1 MERFLE
7 QHGDQIKGVLSGYD
21 RLSIRGTLRQL
32 CYQQGIETFLCF
44 HHVKYKDFG
53 LYSQQLSQQL
63 KSHIEALAQQAGRPV
78 QYLES
83 SKISKEDRAR
93 EIMERDQIKEGLVC
107 VLTSVEPCPSV
118 RVTQDQETKRLHVK
132 PGQRKCLFFYL
143 YYVDRDFGLMH
154 IRLQSWLPLSI
165 DVWVN
170 GRSWLACQLD
180 REGIGYQRKDNCFTH
195 IDNLPRA
202 QQLMDQLA
210 RKDFRPML
218 DALAQR
224 VNPLLKKL
232 NLFGYYWG
240 VRSSEFATDVMFK
253 DRATLEKLYPALL
266 HHAVDNFRS
275 ADILRFLERRTSH
288 RFNGEVVT
296 NHSYRIEGVRIKH
309 WVEEN
314 SIKMYDKG
322 SVLRVETTVNNQQRF
337 KGHRWMKTRRGHRCK
352 RWLPLRKGI
361 VDMPVIAAISRAAN
375 ARYLEALAV
384 VTLPKPV
391 AQTLDPISQRK
402 VQDGRPYRPL
412 RPIAQDDAAVFA
424 VLLDARFQLKGF
436 RNRDLSQALWT
447 NQQKDDQQ
455 RRKISGRCTRLLR
468 LLRAHHLIGK
478 IPHTRY
484 YRLTPRGQHTMTT
497 ALQLRS
503 TDLARLAA

>member
-7 QHGDQIKGVLSGYD
+7 QHGDQIQGVLSGYD

-32 CYQQGIETFLCF
+32 CYQQGIETFLSC

-53 LYSQQLSQQL
+53 AYSQHLSQQL
-63 KSHIEALAQQAGRPV
+63 KDHLESLAKKAGRPV
-78 QYLES
+78 EYLQS

-143 YYVDRDFGLMH
+143 YYVDRDFGLLH

-202 QQLMDQLA
+202 QELMDQLS

-218 DALAQR
+218 EALAQR

-253 DRATLEKLYPALL
+253 DRATLEKLYPTLL
-266 HHAVDNFRS
+266 HHAVDHFRS

-337 KGHRWMKTRRGHRCK
+337 KGHRWM
-352 RWLPLRKGI
+352 
-361 VDMPVIAAISRAAN
+361 
-375 ARYLEALAV
+375 
-384 VTLPKPV
+384 
-391 AQTLDPISQRK
+391 TLDPISQRQ
-402 VQDGRPYRPL
+402 VHQGRPYRPL
-412 RPIAQDDAAVFA
+412 RPVAQEDAAVFA

-447 NQQKDDQQ
+447 NEQKDDQQ
-455 RRKISGRCTRLLR
+455 RRKVSGRCTRLLR

-478 IPHTRY
+478 IPRTRY
-484 YRLTPRGQHTMTT
+484 YRLTPKGHHAMTT

>member
-7 QHGDQIKGVLSGYD
+7 QHDDQITGVLSGYD

-32 CYQQGIETFLCF
+32 CYQQGIETFLCY
-44 HHVKYKDFG
+44 HHIKYKDFG
-53 LYSQQLSQQL
+53 DYSQQLTKQL
-63 KSHIEALAQQAGRPV
+63 KKHLHALAQEAGRPV
-78 QYLES
+78 EYLRS
-83 SKISKEDRAR
+83 SEIRKEDRAR
-93 EIMERDQIKEGLVC
+93 EIMERDQIQEGLVC
-107 VLTSVEPCPSV
+107 VLTCTEPCSSAL
-118 RVTQDQETKRLHVK
+118 VTQDKETKRLHVK
-132 PGQRKCLFFYL
+132 PGQRKCLFYYL
-143 YYVDRDFGLMH
+143 YYRDRDFGLMH
-154 IRLQSWLPLSI
+154 IRLQSWLPWSI
-165 DVWVN
+165 DIWIN

-180 REGIGYQRKDNCFTH
+180 HEGIGYQRKDNCFTR

-202 QQLMDQLA
+202 QELMDQLT

-218 DALAQR
+218 DALARR
-224 VNPLLKKL
+224 VNPLLKQL

-240 VRSSEFATDVMFK
+240 VRSSEYATDVMFK

-266 HHAVDNFRS
+266 RHAVEHFRS
-275 ADILRFLERRTSH
+275 ADILRFLERRTSG

-322 SVLRVETTVNNQQRF
+322 SVLRVETTVNRQQRF
-337 KGHRWMKTRRGHRCK
+337 KGRRWMKTRRGHRCK

-361 VDMPVIAAISRAAN
+361 VDMPAIAAISRAAN
-375 ARYLEALAV
+375 ARYLDALAV
-384 VTLPKPV
+384 VTVPKPV
-391 AQTLDPISQRK
+391 AQTLDPISQRQ
-402 VQDGRPYRPL
+402 VQKGRPYRPL
-412 RPIAQDDAAVFA
+412 RPVSPEDAAVFA

-436 RNRDLSQALWT
+436 RNRDLSQALWPSE
-447 NQQKDDQQ
+447 QKDDQQ

-484 YRLTPRGQHTMTT
+484 YRLTPKGHHTMTT